1 MDSEYTKIETLAELE
16 HYYPSWR
23 TTTNDV
29 VKMLIT
35 NKNFEIIN
43 TLLKE
48 VNGDVDFFYLAS
60 EFIDD
65 RNIMQWLDTIA
76 IQYNNPIE
84 YSLLA
89 TQCVDDPELCQT
101 MINLAQ
107 QRNESIDY
115 NLLSIDACKVN
126 NVMMLD
132 RFIKA
137 GYDKLNKLNTID
149 EMLEE
154 AINNNS
160 KQSFQYL
167 LQLIT
172 NIKYQIDYNHIISRS
187 VYGETDS
194 HIIYELI
201 NHMKNIGCPIDFSQL
216 FNMIHESSR
225 PSSNEIKQLEQ
236 WVIEQMKTG
245 FFTFDTNA
253 VSLMATDLNMI
264 DLLQYAISNGAND
277 FTTIGW
283 IAGRNGS
290 LPIIQFIVQLIMQN
304 KQSSTDD
311 DLNNI
316 IQNAICNKHNE
327 IVQLFIP
334 HIINNG
340 YTLDLTSICE
350 RIIRKRNIVLL
361 EWIISNANNYPIDMI
376 KLSIIA
382 IKCDD
387 LYILKYLVNKVKE
400 DKIIKGTNYNKFL
413 NSISRISEINSLDIG
428 KYLMECINEVVGK
441 NGN

>member
-290 LPIIQFIVQLIMQN
+290 LIH
-304 KQSSTDD
+304 
-311 DLNNI
+311 
-316 IQNAICNKHNE
+316 C
-327 IVQLFIP
+327 
-334 HIINNG
+334 
-340 YTLDLTSICE
+340 SIDYA
-350 RIIRKRNIVLL
+350 K
-361 EWIISNANNYPIDMI
+361 
-376 KLSIIA
+376 
-382 IKCDD
+382 
-387 LYILKYLVNKVKE
+387 
-400 DKIIKGTNYNKFL
+400 
-413 NSISRISEINSLDIG
+413 
-428 KYLMECINEVVGK
+428 
-441 NGN
+441 

>member
-167 LQLIT
+167 LQ
-172 NIKYQIDYNHIISRS
+172 
-187 VYGETDS
+187 
-194 HIIYELI
+194 
-201 NHMKNIGCPIDFSQL
+201 
-216 FNMIHESSR
+216 
-225 PSSNEIKQLEQ
+225 
-236 WVIEQMKTG
+236 
-245 FFTFDTNA
+245 
-253 VSLMATDLNMI
+253 
-264 DLLQYAISNGAND
+264 
-277 FTTIGW
+277 
-283 IAGRNGS
+283 
-290 LPIIQFIVQLIMQN
+290 
-304 KQSSTDD
+304 
-311 DLNNI
+311 
-316 IQNAICNKHNE
+316 
-327 IVQLFIP
+327 
-334 HIINNG
+334 
-340 YTLDLTSICE
+340 
-350 RIIRKRNIVLL
+350 
-361 EWIISNANNYPIDMI
+361 
-376 KLSIIA
+376 
-382 IKCDD
+382 
-387 LYILKYLVNKVKE
+387 
-400 DKIIKGTNYNKFL
+400 
-413 NSISRISEINSLDIG
+413 
-428 KYLMECINEVVGK
+428 
-441 NGN
+441 

>member
-35 NKNFEIIN
+35 NKNFEIVN

-65 RNIMQWLDTIA
+65 PNILQWLDTIS
-76 IQYNNPIE
+76 IQYEDPIE
-84 YSLLA
+84 YGILA
-89 TQCVDDPELCQT
+89 TNCVDDPELCQT

-107 QRNESIDY
+107 QRNQSVDY
-115 NLLSIDACKVN
+115 NNLSIEACKIDN
-126 NVMMLD
+126 IMMLD
-132 RFIKA
+132 KFIKS
-137 GYDKLNKLNTID
+137 GYDKLNKIN

-154 AINNNS
+154 AIVNNS
-160 KQSFQYL
+160 TQSVQYL

-172 NIKYQIDYNHIISRS
+172 NINYPIDYNDIISKS
-187 VYGETDS
+187 VYGETNS
-194 HIIYELI
+194 HIIYEFI
-201 NHMKNIGCPIDFSQL
+201 NHMKTIGCTIDFSQL
-216 FNMIHESSR
+216 FDMIHESSR

-236 WVIEQMKTG
+236 WVIEQMKIG

-277 FTTIGW
+277 LSTIGW

-290 LPIIQFIVQLIMQN
+290 LPIIQLIVQLIMQN
-304 KQSSTDD
+304 GQSSTDD
-311 DLNNI
+311 LMNI
-316 IQNAICNKHNE
+316 IENAICNKHNE
-327 IVQLFIP
+327 IVQLLIP

-350 RIIRKRNIVLL
+350 RIISNRNIVLL
-361 EWIISNANNYPIDMI
+361 EWVIIHANNYPINMV
-376 KLSIIA
+376 KLSIRA

-387 LYILKYLVNKVKE
+387 LNILKYLVNKVKE
-400 DKIIKGTNYNKFL
+400 DKMIKGTNYMKFL
-413 NSISRISEINSLDIG
+413 RRISQLSEIDSLDIG
-428 KYLMECINEVVGK
+428 RYLMECINEVISK
-441 NGN
+441 NGNYP